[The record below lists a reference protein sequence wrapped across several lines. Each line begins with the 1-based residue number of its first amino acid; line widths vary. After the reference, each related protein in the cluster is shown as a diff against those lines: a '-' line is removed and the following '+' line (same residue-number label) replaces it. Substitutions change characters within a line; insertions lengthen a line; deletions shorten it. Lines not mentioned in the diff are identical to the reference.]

1 MVFKNF
7 LSLTPDYNHPSK
19 QIMKKIA
26 FIFSIIFTI
35 STLTLCAQEDPAS
48 DLRDFENEDIEMRA
62 KSIDFASEN
71 SQVSDMISRSKVELQ
86 ELKRRNSTLNK
97 ELDAIQNANEGLVSM
112 NNRLTDQNAALLEEV
127 ELLMKSDSEEA
138 QDDIKKNESIIQKNQ
153 ARVDANNE
161 TIEENEIAIK
171 KYQAL
176 IDVNEDSLEEVEESI
191 KEYQAMVESDRNT
204 IPSRGRN

>member
-1 MVFKNF
+1 MIFKNF
-7 LSLTPDYNHPSK
+7 LSLTPDYNHPSN

-35 STLTLCAQEDPAS
+35 STLTLCAQEDPES

-86 ELKRRNSTLNK
+86 ELKRRNATLNK
-97 ELDAIQNANEGLVSM
+97 ELDIIQNANEALISM
-112 NNRLTDQNAALLEEV
+112 NNRLSDQNAALLEEV
-127 ELLMKSDSEEA
+127 ELLMKSDSEDA
-138 QDDIKKNESIIQKNQ
+138 QEDIKKNESNIQKNQ
-153 ARVDANNE
+153 TKIEGNNE
-161 TIEENEIAIK
+161 TIEENELAIK

-176 IDVNEDSLEEVEESI
+176 IDANEDSVEEIEESI
-191 KEYQAMVESDRNT
+191 KEYQTMVESDRNFMHLK
-204 IPSRGRN
+204 GRN